1 MREGVIRGS
10 PLIIIRSTGSAGA
23 RSIFAKVSLPS
34 ESKNAFLADL
44 PPGSPE
50 GTTGKSVGGFRRGD
64 ASPPYEEKNSPPQ
77 AADWQKRGRA
87 KP

>member
-10 PLIIIRSTGSAGA
+10 PLIIIRSTGFAGA

-44 PPGSPE
+44 PPGVRSVRKTGQWPVFSENGPAGPGE
-50 GTTGKSVGGFRRGD
+50 GTTGKSVGGSVG
-64 ASPPYEEKNSPPQ
+64 
-77 AADWQKRGRA
+77 G
-87 KP
+87 